1 MTAVPAPVS
10 ARSALRKRSKQTSRN
25 KEDRLRAVFLLC
37 FFSVLWYNAH
47 MGFTLFSGEHIEYLR
62 HGVGVVVSPAHTFG
76 TDALLLADFAAPK
89 PKTRAC
95 DLGTGCGIIPLFWK
109 SRGLC
114 GFADGVE
121 LQEAAASQFA
131 RGICG
136 SGLTDSL
143 AAHCADLKDVGAFL
157 RRGSYD
163 LVTMNPPYKAE
174 NAGLKSTDMSAR
186 IARHETHCT
195 LDDIARAA
203 ALLLR
208 SGGRFCI
215 CLRPERLCDAM
226 HAMRCYRLEP
236 KRLRLVA
243 KNSESAPWL
252 CLLEGRREGKSGLQ
266 ILPGLFLYTKDGALC
281 AEMQRL
287 QQPYSEQGGVDG

>member
-1 MTAVPAPVS
+1 MTAVPAPAS
-10 ARSALRKRSKQTSRN
+10 ARWVLRKRSKPNNRQ
-25 KEDRLRAVFLLC
+25 KQKDRLRAVFFLC
-37 FFSVLWYNAH
+37 IFADLWYNAH
-47 MGFTLFSGEHIEYLR
+47 MGFTLFQDEHVEYLR
-62 HGVGVVVSPAHTFG
+62 RSVGVVVSPAHTFG

-89 PKTRAC
+89 KDTRAC

-114 GFADGVE
+114 SLVDGVE

-136 SGLTDSL
+136 SGLSDSL
-143 AAHCADLKDVGAFL
+143 AAHHADLKDVGAFL
-157 RRGSYD
+157 KRGSYD

-174 NAGLKSTDMSAR
+174 NAGLKSLNPAAR
-186 IARHETHCT
+186 MARHETHCT
-195 LDDIARAA
+195 LDDIAHAA
-203 ALLLR
+203 SVLLR

-226 HAMRCYRLEP
+226 HAMRRHRLEP

-243 KNSESAPWL
+243 KNEECAPWL
-252 CLLEGRREGKSGLQ
+252 CLLEGRRDGKSGLK
-266 ILPGLFLYTKDGALC
+266 ILPCLFLYTKDGVLC
-281 AEMQRL
+281 AEMQGS
-287 QQPYSEQGGVDG
+287 QQPYLQGSAKE

>member
-1 MTAVPAPVS
+1 M
-10 ARSALRKRSKQTSRN
+10 
-25 KEDRLRAVFLLC
+25 
-37 FFSVLWYNAH
+37 
-47 MGFTLFSGEHIEYLR
+47 
-62 HGVGVVVSPAHTFG
+62 
-76 TDALLLADFAAPK
+76 
-89 PKTRAC
+89 
-95 DLGTGCGIIPLFWK
+95 
-109 SRGLC
+109 
-114 GFADGVE
+114 
-121 LQEAAASQFA
+121 
-131 RGICG
+131 
-136 SGLTDSL
+136 
-143 AAHCADLKDVGAFL
+143 
-157 RRGSYD
+157 
-163 LVTMNPPYKAE
+163 
-174 NAGLKSTDMSAR
+174 KSTDMSAR

-203 ALLLR
+203 SLLLR

-252 CLLEGRREGKSGLQ
+252 CLLEGRRDGKSGLQ